1 METNI
6 KNVAINHI
14 MRNIDK
20 KVSKDEKFQYLYTD
34 IHTEDLVLT
43 TIATQLRNISNTSDQ
58 CFEKDMNV
66 LNPLPLSLRSYVMA
80 TADNYK
86 LVESYIVDEDE
97 DLHITLKIN
106 NCRSFINEI
115 LDFICE
121 NYHSYFLK
129 LTNENN
135 RNCDFI
141 FMTNL

>member
-1 METNI
+1 MESNI
-6 KNVAINHI
+6 KNMAINHI
-14 MRNIDK
+14 VRNIDM
-20 KVSKDEKFQYLYTD
+20 KVSEDENFKYIFTD
-34 IHTEDLVLT
+34 VHTEDIVLT
-43 TIATQLRNISNTSDQ
+43 ALATELRMVSDT
-58 CFEKDMNV
+58 CHAYFAEDMRV
-66 LNPLPLSLRSYVMA
+66 LHPLPLSLKSYIMA

-86 LVESYIVDEDE
+86 LVESYTIDEEE
-97 DLHITLKIN
+97 DFHITLKIN

-135 RNCDFI
+135 RNCNFI

>member
-1 METNI
+1 MESNI
-6 KNVAINHI
+6 KNVAINHV
-14 MRNIDK
+14 MRNLDMKI
-20 KVSKDEKFQYLYTD
+20 SKDEKFEYLFTNV
-34 IHTEDLVLT
+34 HTEDIVLT
-43 TIATQLRNISNTSDQ
+43 LIATKLRNLSNTSDQ
-58 CFEKDMNV
+58 CFEEDMNV
-66 LNPLPLSLRSYVMA
+66 LNPLPLSLKSYVMA

-97 DLHITLKIN
+97 DLHINLEIK

-141 FMTNL
+141 SITNL